1 VAGGAT
7 LLFVA
12 ADGRRAER
20 ALAAPAELVP
30 SVQALS
36 ASAPALERDTVA
48 ERPEPA
54 NTEKAKNTPAR
65 TRSSADEL
73 PVQYDAAAGPDAGP
87 YASSP
92 VFGAALGFRTGA
104 DNLISPTIGAT
115 AALLLGPWE
124 LGLLGRFEGKYVDN
138 GGEDNEA
145 RPETS
150 GIALGVT
157 TGRRET
163 LGSFA
168 LRGGGALII
177 ADVREENNGE
187 DGGGEARVGLY
198 AGSVWPK
205 DGWLALRLDLS
216 AELVPYNIGRSEQNA
231 LGNASLPWWA
241 IGVAVGP
248 EFR

>member
-1 VAGGAT
+1 V
-7 LLFVA
+7 FVA

-36 ASAPALERDTVA
+36 ASAPALERDA
-48 ERPEPA
+48 PPEPA
-54 NTEKAKNTPAR
+54 ERSDAAKPKKAAT
-65 TRSSADEL
+65 TRRPEL
-73 PVQYDAAAGPDAGP
+73 PVEHDVAPRADAGP

-92 VFGAALGFRTGA
+92 VFSAALGFRTGA
-104 DNLISPTIGAT
+104 DNLISPTIGGT
-115 AALLLGPWE
+115 ASLLLGPWE

-138 GGEDNEA
+138 GGESNDG
-145 RPETS
+145 RPQTS

-163 LGSFA
+163 LGSFT

-198 AGSVWPK
+198 GGSVWPK

-216 AELVPYNIGRSEQNA
+216 AELVPYNVGRSETNT

-241 IGVAVGP
+241 IGFAVGP